1 MTLHYT
7 TGRLLYRKKS
17 TDAVRGREDFSITE
31 NRDGTV
37 TLVALAVTDD
47 SKFVRHVVYT
57 KARDGRPKDAF
68 VRLQVNGELVGSGYF
83 RVEDDRLHITT
94 DTAMTGHTVQALKVP
109 TDFFSVV
116 THSVMLDGWI
126 AFNYDWEVG
135 GLQRRTFYN
144 TSTLWNGTDGPL
156 GRMETYRI
164 TALGDEEV
172 VSPAGVFACRHLR
185 MDADFLKVP
194 ASDIY
199 VTGRHNLLV
208 KYDWHELDLEYVLE
222 SLKEESFGV

>member
-1 MTLHYT
+1 MPLRCLS
-7 TGRLLYRKKS
+7 GRLLYRRKS
-17 TDAVRGREDFSITE
+17 TGAVRGREDFSITE
-31 NRDGTV
+31 NRDGTA
-37 TLVALAVTDD
+37 TLTALAMTGD

-57 KARDGRPKDAF
+57 KARDGRPLDVF
-68 VRLQVNGELVGSGYF
+68 VRLQVGDALVGSGYF
-83 RVEDDRLHITT
+83 RVEGDRLHITT
-94 DTAMTGHTVQALKVP
+94 DATMTGHTVQTVKVP
-109 TDFFSVV
+109 GDFFSVV

-126 AFNYDWEVG
+126 ALNYDWEAG

-164 TALGDEEV
+164 TALGDADV
-172 VSPAGVFACRHLR
+172 TSPAGTFPCRHVR

-194 ASDIY
+194 PSDIY
-199 VTGRHNLLV
+199 VTGRHNVLV
-208 KYDWHELDLEYVLE
+208 KYDLNELDLEYVLE

>member
-1 MTLHYT
+1 MSLRCT

-17 TDAVRGREDFSITE
+17 TGAVRGREDFSITE
-31 NRDGTV
+31 NRDGTA
-37 TLVALAVTDD
+37 TLTAVASTDD

-57 KARDGRPKDAF
+57 KARDGRPRDVF
-68 VRLQVNGELVGSGYF
+68 VRLQVDGSMIGAGYF
-83 RVEDDRLHITT
+83 RLEGDTLHITT
-94 DTAMTGHTVQALKVP
+94 DTAMTGHTVQILKVP
-109 TDFFSVV
+109 GDFFSVV

-126 AFNYDWEVG
+126 ALNYDWEVG

-156 GRMETYRI
+156 GRLETYRI
-164 TALGDEEV
+164 TSLGDADV
-172 VSPAGVFACRHLR
+172 SSPAGTFPCRHVR

-199 VTGRHNLLV
+199 VTGKHHILV
-208 KYDWHELDLEYVLE
+208 KYDWNELDLEYVLE

>member
-1 MTLHYT
+1 MTLRYT

-17 TDAVRGREDFSITE
+17 TGAVRGREDFSITE

-37 TLVALAVTDD
+37 TLMALAITDD

-57 KARDGRPKDAF
+57 KGHDGRPRDVF
-68 VRLQVNGELVGSGYF
+68 VRLQVNGALVGSGYF
-83 RVEDDRLHITT
+83 RVEGDVLHLTT
-94 DTAMTGHTVQALKVP
+94 DTAMTGHTVQTVNVP
-109 TDFFSVV
+109 TDFFAVV

-126 AFNYDWEVG
+126 VFNYDWETG

-164 TALGDEEV
+164 TALADKEV
-172 VSPAGVFACRHLR
+172 VTPAGAFPCRHVR

-194 ASDIY
+194 SSDIY
-199 VTGRHNLLV
+199 VTGKHNVLV
-208 KYDWHELDLEYVLE
+208 KYDWNELDLEYVLE